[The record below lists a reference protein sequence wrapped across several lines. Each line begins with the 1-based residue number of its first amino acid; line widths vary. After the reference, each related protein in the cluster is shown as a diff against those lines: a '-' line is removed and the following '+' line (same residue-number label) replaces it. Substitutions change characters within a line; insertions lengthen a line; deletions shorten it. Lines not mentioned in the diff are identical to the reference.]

1 MTTTLVRRLPSTLIS
16 CLFLLAIGSAAV
28 AQDTHY
34 WNLQYG
40 TRGELL
46 GGVVVGS
53 AVDMSATYYNPGSL
67 CLVKDPSFILTAS
80 VFQVQTIRLPDS
92 ENNTDALATRTIG
105 PAPSLIAGLLP
116 VKWFGDTWGYSFLT
130 RQKLDFR
137 LDARDGVL
145 VGLDDPGDTLS
156 IGGEVI
162 LDQNLTETW
171 GGATWSKT
179 AGSRFG
185 VGATLYGAY
194 RSQRTRTEQSIEAI
208 GNNDYGAMLHNVNEV
223 DYQTF
228 RLLAKL
234 GVSADFAGGTFGV
247 TVTTPGLAVFGTGQI
262 VANESLIGD
271 VDGNGTDDSEAEVS
285 FGRDLPTEYHAPFSV
300 AVGGSRRMSSF
311 TLHATAE
318 WFESVDE
325 YTVIESPA
333 PDAGPGVTSF
343 DMTYVHALKSVWNF
357 GFGFEKH
364 FSDTG
369 TAYASFITDRSARE
383 DLSQRQIVLTSWDLY
398 QLNGGVALAIKGI
411 DFTLGGGF
419 TWGSRPLEIE
429 PVSKGVLP
437 PTVTPTDM
445 TYRRLKVLVGFAL

>member
-1 MTTTLVRRLPSTLIS
+1 MTTTFVRRLPSTCIS
-16 CLFLLAIGSAAV
+16 CLCFLAIGSAAV

-80 VFQVQTIRLPDS
+80 VFQVQTIRLSDS
-92 ENNTDALATRTIG
+92 ENDADAVASRTVG
-105 PAPSLIAGLLP
+105 PAPGLIAGLLP
-116 VKWFGDTWGYSFLT
+116 IKWFGDKWGYSFLT
-130 RQKLDFR
+130 RQQLDFR

-156 IGGEVI
+156 IGGEVV
-162 LDQNLTETW
+162 LDQNLTENW
-171 GGATWSKT
+171 GGATWSKA
-179 AGSRFG
+179 AGSQFG

-194 RSQRTRTEQSIEAI
+194 RSQRTRIDQSIEAI

-228 RLLAKL
+228 RMLAKL
-234 GVSADFAGGTFGV
+234 GVSAEFVGSTFGV
-247 TVTTPGLAVFGTGQI
+247 TVTTPGLEIFGTGQI
-262 VANESLIGD
+262 VVNESLIGD
-271 VDGNGTDDSEAEVS
+271 VDADGIDDSAAEVS
-285 FGRDLPTEYHAPFSV
+285 FGRDLPAEYHSPLSV
-300 AVGGSRRMSSF
+300 AVGGSRPLGSS
-311 TLHATAE
+311 TVHATVE
-318 WFESVDE
+318 WFASVDE
-325 YTVIESPA
+325 YTVVESPA

-419 TWGSRPLEIE
+419 TWGSRPIAIT
-429 PVSKGVLP
+429 PTSQGVLP
-437 PTVTPTDM
+437 PTATPTDM